1 MSYTG
6 KERTELIKHR
16 LTYTM
21 NMIKKLGITVYRIYI
36 KIKNIN
42 KFYLKQIR
50 KMI

>member
-21 NMIKKLGITVYRIYI
+21 NMIKKLEITVYNRIYI
-36 KIKNIN
+36 YI
-42 KFYLKQIR
+42 LK
-50 KMI
+50 